1 MGEKNS
7 TWLTPVP
14 KQSLSKMVV
23 EKIKEALI
31 NGDIKPGDFLP
42 SETELAESLGVGKSS
57 VREAIKR
64 H

>member
-31 NGDIKPGDFLP
+31 NGDIKPGDFCLLKQNWP
-42 SETELAESLGVGKSS
+42 NLWV
-57 VREAIKR
+57 
-64 H
+64 

>member
-42 SETELAESLGVGKSS
+42 SEKQNWPNL
-57 VREAIKR
+57 
-64 H
+64 

>member
-1 MGEKNS
+1 MGGKNS
-7 TWLTPVP
+7 TWLTPIP

-42 SETELAESLGVGKSS
+42 SETELAVWYFLSKQRIN
-57 VREAIKR
+57 VRAL
-64 H
+64 